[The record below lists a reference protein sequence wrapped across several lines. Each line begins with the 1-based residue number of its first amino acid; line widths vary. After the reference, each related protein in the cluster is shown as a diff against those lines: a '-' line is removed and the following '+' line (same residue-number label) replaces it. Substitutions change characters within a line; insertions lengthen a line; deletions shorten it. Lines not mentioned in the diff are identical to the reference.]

1 MGNRRKAREVTLQL
15 LYETEL
21 AQKPGLEVTE
31 RFWKDPH
38 SLILEDSE
46 LSPQA
51 MDEVKAF
58 TRQILEG
65 VSSNVRE
72 IDALVE
78 QHSTHWKVSRMASV
92 DRNIL
97 RMAVFELLY
106 CQDIPASVTINEAI
120 EIAKKYGTE
129 ESGAFVNG
137 ILDHIAKALKKIYST

>member
-1 MGNRRKAREVTLQL
+1 MGNRRKAREVSLQL

-21 AQKPGLEVTE
+21 AHKSGKEVAE
-31 RFWKDPH
+31 RFLKDPYC
-38 SLILEDSE
+38 LLLEGSDLAPAALE
-46 LSPQA
+46 
-51 MDEVKAF
+51 EVRDF
-58 TRQILEG
+58 TRQITEG
-65 VSSNVRE
+65 VSNNVHE
-72 IDALVE
+72 IDRLIE
-78 QHSTHWKVSRMASV
+78 GHSTHWKVSRMASV

-137 ILDHIAKALKKIYST
+137 ILDHIAKELKKM

>member
-1 MGNRRKAREVTLQL
+1 MGNRRKAREISLQL

-21 AQKPGLEVTE
+21 AHKSGKEVTE
-31 RFWKDPH
+31 RFLKDPYC
-38 SLILEDSE
+38 LLLEDSDLAPAALE
-46 LSPQA
+46 
-51 MDEVKAF
+51 EVRGF
-58 TRQILEG
+58 TRQITEG
-65 VSSNVRE
+65 VSNNVRE
-72 IDALVE
+72 IDQLIE
-78 QHSTHWKVSRMASV
+78 GHSTHWKVSRMASV

-137 ILDHIAKALKKIYST
+137 ILDHIAKELKKM